1 VLSYIIRRCLL
12 MIPILFLVSVVS
24 FFVMELPPGD
34 FVDSRIKQLI
44 DMKVDV
50 TEAVIANIRHR
61 YGLDVPAYK
70 RYWMWITNFVQGDLG
85 YSLAW
90 QMPVRDLLLSRFAL
104 TAVLSIATLLFTWAV
119 AFPIGIYSA
128 VKQYSLADFFWTFV
142 GFIGLAIPNFLIAL
156 VLMYISFTYF
166 PDVDIGGLF
175 SREFQRA
182 AWSWPKFIDFLAH
195 LWIPIIVIGTA
206 GTAGL
211 IRVVRANLIDELKKP
226 YVVMA
231 RSKGLSEVRTVLKYP
246 VRIALNPFFSTVGWI
261 LPSIIAGETIVA
273 IVLGLPTAGPLL
285 LEAVKSQDMQL
296 AGAYIMLSATLVV
309 IGTLVSDII
318 LVIVDP
324 RIRYN

>member
-1 VLSYIIRRCLL
+1 

>member
-1 VLSYIIRRCLL
+1 MLAYIIRRCLL

-34 FVDSRIKQLI
+34 FVDSRIEQLI
-44 DMKVDV
+44 DMRVDV
-50 TEAVIANIRHR
+50 TEEVIANIRHR

-104 TAVLSIATLLFTWAV
+104 TAMLSIVTLLFTWVV

-156 VLMYISFTYF
+156 VLMYVSFTYF
-166 PDVDIGGLF
+166 PDVDVGGLF

-182 AWSWPKFIDFLAH
+182 VWSWPKFVDLLAH
-195 LWIPIIVIGTA
+195 LWIPIVVIGTA

-211 IRVVRANLIDELKKP
+211 IRIVRANLIDELKKP
-226 YVVMA
+226 YVLMA
-231 RSKGLSEVRTVLKYP
+231 RSKGLSRVRTVLKYP

-285 LEAVKSQDMQL
+285 LDAVRNQDMQL
-296 AGAYIMLSATLVV
+296 AGAYIMLSSTLVV
-309 IGTLVSDII
+309 IGTLLSDIV

>member
-1 VLSYIIRRCLL
+1 MLSYIIRRCLL

-34 FVDSRIKQLI
+34 FVDSRIKQLV

-50 TEAVIANIRHR
+50 TEEVIANIRHR

>member
-1 VLSYIIRRCLL
+1 MLSYIIRRCLL